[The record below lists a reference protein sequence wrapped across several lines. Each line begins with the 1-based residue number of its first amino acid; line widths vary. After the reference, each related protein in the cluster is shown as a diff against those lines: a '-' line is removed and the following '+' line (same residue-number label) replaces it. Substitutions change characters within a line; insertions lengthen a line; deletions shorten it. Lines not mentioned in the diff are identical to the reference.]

1 MHDDDCVKF
10 MQEFLPKLGYQWK
23 GFRKVR
29 KQVCKRIRHRLRE
42 LDLSDL
48 PSYRQYLES
57 NNEEGKVLDFLC
69 NITISRFYR
78 DRVIFNRLEAEILPL
93 LAEQTTQNRAKQ
105 VRCWSVGCCS
115 GEEPYTLQILWKLSV
130 LPQVETDIPLWIMAT
145 DRDCSLIERAKKGIY
160 PEGTFKDMP
169 PEWKV
174 QAFENLE
181 NNFHIKEFFQQ
192 NVQFLK
198 QDIRKDL
205 PDGEFELILC
215 RNLVFT
221 YFQDNLQ
228 REIFYRVMTKLKPGG
243 FFIVGIHETI
253 PEGQNILIPVGKCTY
268 KKSTY

>member
-1 MHDDDCVKF
+1 MKDDDCVKF
-10 MQEFLPKLGYQWK
+10 LQGILPRLGYRWK

-29 KQVCKRIRHRLRE
+29 KQVCKRIDRRIRE

-48 PSYRQYLES
+48 PSYRQYLEMHK
-57 NNEEGKVLDFLC
+57 EEEKVLDFLC

-78 DRVIFNRLEAEILPL
+78 DQMVFSRLETEILPL
-93 LAEQTTQNRAKQ
+93 LAEKMKDWPKQ

-130 LPQVETDIPLWIMAT
+130 LPQVETDISLRILAT
-145 DRDCSLIERAKKGIY
+145 DRDGSLIERAKKGFY

-174 QAFENLE
+174 QAFEKGE
-181 NNFHIKEFFQQ
+181 NNFHIQESFQQ
-192 NVQFLK
+192 DVQFLE
-198 QDIRKDL
+198 QDIRVDL

-221 YFQDNLQ
+221 YFRDDLQ
-228 REIFYRVMTKLKPGG
+228 QEIFHRMMIKLKPGG
-243 FFIVGIHETI
+243 FFIVGIHESI
-253 PEGQNILIPVGKCTY
+253 PEGQNILIPVGKCIY
-268 KKSTY
+268 KKRTY